1 MLLVASIIKMV
12 RNTHRHPANRALHIA
27 GAPVYAAGVFMVFGS
42 LFGFGTDLIAG
53 AAMWLAAVA
62 MFVGGHRIE
71 GNAGSMTP
79 VLIFRLLSRKAAGYR
94 VAQRA
99 HFLRA

>member
-1 MLLVASIIKMV
+1 MLLITSVVKLV
-12 RNTHRHPANRALHIA
+12 KNTHRHPANRALHIA
-27 GAPVYAAGVFMVFGS
+27 GAPVYAAGAFMVFGG
-42 LFGFGTDLIAG
+42 LFGFGTDMIAG
-53 AAMWLAAVA
+53 AAMWLAAIA
-62 MFVGGHRIE
+62 MFVAGHRIE

-79 VLIFRLLSRKAAGYR
+79 VLIFRLLSRKVAGYR